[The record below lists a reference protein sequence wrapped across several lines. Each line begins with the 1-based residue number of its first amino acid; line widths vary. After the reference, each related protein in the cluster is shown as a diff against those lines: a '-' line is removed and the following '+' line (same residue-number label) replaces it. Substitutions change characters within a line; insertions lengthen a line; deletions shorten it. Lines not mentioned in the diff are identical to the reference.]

1 MRPSADALSANVRLL
16 YCGQLGGSVLSL
28 EIQQFTMP
36 MYEYECLSCKERF
49 EIIQK
54 FSDEP
59 ASECP
64 SCKGEVRKLLSAPA
78 IKFKGSGWY
87 VNDYGKSGQEPKKS
101 DEESSKSDSKSESKD
116 SKKESGSKGESSTK
130 QTAKAGKD

>member
-1 MRPSADALSANVRLL
+1 
-16 YCGQLGGSVLSL
+16 
-28 EIQQFTMP
+28 MP
-36 MYEYECLSCKERF
+36 MYEYECLSCKKRF

-101 DEESSKSDSKSESKD
+101 GEEKSAPKTDSKSESKD
-116 SKKESGSKGESSTK
+116 SKKESGSNSESSTK
-130 QTAKAGKD
+130 KTAKAGKD